1 MYIIVMALQKYYLR
15 NVESIITHL
24 QITHM
29 NTLAKIAIA
38 TAAGVVAGGVL
49 GILFAPDKGVNTR
62 KKITDSGKK
71 LTDTV
76 KEKMSTL
83 KVNIKGKAD
92 AVKEGMEEFA

>member
-1 MYIIVMALQKYYLR
+1 
-15 NVESIITHL
+15 
-24 QITHM
+24 M

-38 TAAGVVAGGVL
+38 AGAGLVAGGVL
-49 GILFAPDKGVNTR
+49 GVLFAPDKGENTR

-76 KEKMSTL
+76 KEKMGNL
-83 KVNIKGKAD
+83 KVNIRGKTE